1 MNAGRKR
8 DTSSSTGASVL
19 IRAHLD
25 SPYLLEA
32 LISVAQQTTQYKVEI
47 LLGLD
52 RPTQV
57 LMDQIERFKAEYP
70 LTTIQQFELSSVG
83 IAARLNSLASES
95 KYDFIC
101 ILDSDDRMLSDR
113 IEFQVNFLI
122 DNPQCAAVGSA
133 ISIIN
138 QYGDKVG
145 EKGFSTDMESIRR
158 NKYSQLPLAH
168 PASSIRKSALESVGG
183 YRDFFFPSED
193 YDLWLRLL
201 EKYSLANSSR
211 ILTEYRIHPAQATAT
226 KFFRNYAAAIAA
238 ETSSKYKTSGRKE
251 TVQSFKDPQEWAR
264 HSVQLPRITWMAIK
278 ATLWQNAR
286 TSIQTRKYAKAL
298 ISGLLFLVLSPS
310 AGRNEVRTK
319 FRNRNLFRKQ

>member
-32 LISVAQQTTQYKVEI
+32 LISVAQQTTQYNVEI

-57 LMDQIERFKAEYP
+57 LMNQIERFKAEYP
-70 LTTIQQFELSSVG
+70 STTIQLFELSSVG
-83 IAARLNSLASES
+83 IATRLNSLASES
-95 KYDFIC
+95 NYDFIC

-138 QYGDKVG
+138 QDGDKVG

-168 PASSIRKSALESVGG
+168 PATSIRKSALESVGG

-201 EKYSLANSSR
+201 ERYSLANSSK
-211 ILTEYRIHPAQATAT
+211 ILTEYRIHPAQATAA
-226 KFFRNYAAAIAA
+226 KYFRNYAAAIAA
-238 ETSSKYKTSGRKE
+238 ETSSKYKTSGKKE

-264 HSVQLPRITWMAIK
+264 HSSQLPRITWLAIK
-278 ATLWQNAR
+278 AALWQNGKKKFDSRNYLEVTIIALL
-286 TSIQTRKYAKAL
+286 IIL
-298 ISGLLFLVLSPS
+298 ISPISGRKEIFAKLRNKKLF
-310 AGRNEVRTK
+310 
-319 FRNRNLFRKQ
+319 F